1 MRKAFFAK
9 KKKKVSKQFND
20 ISYHY
25 TFDLRELGMALHK
38 NKKWVEHIGIKN
50 KCIDHL
56 SIGLNRRAYRSKAMS
71 AMGP

>member
-1 MRKAFFAK
+1 
-9 KKKKVSKQFND
+9 
-20 ISYHY
+20 
-25 TFDLRELGMALHK
+25 MARHK
-38 NKKWVEHIGIKN
+38 NKKRVEHIGIKN